1 MLKAFKLIPFLVI
14 FFSFFFSTEKEI
26 VIFIKPQNA
35 FFLNL
40 TNNTSFIQ
48 FYPFSLLRMIKFRER
63 NQNMNLQFEERSC

>member
-40 TNNTSFIQ
+40 TNNTSSIQ
-48 FYPFSLLRMIKFRER
+48 FYPFS
-63 NQNMNLQFEERSC
+63 NN